1 MDIIPFLGFSSPY
14 FVVTLESTLIIGSEI
29 MPPSMCNPGRRVE
42 PISQEAEVPPLDYSH
57 FEGLFEVG
65 PSLQGSEVTPNC
77 ATDEATNAPV
87 TEFLR
92 SRIDFS
98 KF

>member
-1 MDIIPFLGFSSPY
+1 MR
-14 FVVTLESTLIIGSEI
+14 
-29 MPPSMCNPGRRVE
+29 NPGRRVE
-42 PISQEAEVPPLDYSH
+42 PNNKEVEVAPFDYSH
-57 FEGLFEVG
+57 FEGLDEVG

-98 KF
+98 KFLNFPQIVTE